1 MAPHIRTW
9 RPALRPLIL
18 SLSKDERSGHAL
30 AGLLIITIAAL
41 LGRPAAAQKRPYDL
55 VMKEVGATF
64 DTLRK
69 DLDGGNVA
77 TAAAGAA
84 KLERLFR
91 EVEEFWTP
99 FRTRDAID
107 AAKGAREASG
117 AVAAAAKEK
126 DLQKAKT
133 AAAGLGRF
141 CGTCHNSH
149 REQMPDK
156 SYRIKP

>member
-1 MAPHIRTW
+1 LLVIVIAGVL
-9 RPALRPLIL
+9 PAQ
-18 SLSKDERSGHAL
+18 
-30 AGLLIITIAAL
+30 
-41 LGRPAAAQKRPYDL
+41 AAAQKRPYDL

-69 DLDGGNVA
+69 DLDGGNAA
-77 TAAAGAA
+77 TAVADAA

-91 EVEEFWTP
+91 EIEDFWTP
-99 FRTRDAID
+99 FKTRDAID
-107 AAKGAREASG
+107 AARGAREASG
-117 AVAAAAKEK
+117 AVAAAAKDK
-126 DLQKAKT
+126 DLPKAKT
-133 AAAGLGRF
+133 AASGLGRF